1 MSKVNA
7 VHSDD
12 TPALSRLEQL
22 TVGSGRKL
30 SLRMRMMG
38 AGSCRPPAQASAS
51 GLSLRPP
58 AQSAAWAVR
67 FSVCLSACLSLSVSG
82 LRLVFRLLLLL
93 LASAKELAQ
102 LTWLGLGVG
111 VGLGLGL
118 GSGSGSG
125 LGLWSGLGL
134 GSGSGLGLELAE
146 LTHQIGLV
154 VAHIALV
161 DEG

>member
-1 MSKVNA
+1 MSKVKPRTQY
-7 VHSDD
+7 D

-67 FSVCLSACLSLSVSG
+67 FSVCLSVCLSQ
-82 LRLVFRLLLLL
+82 
-93 LASAKELAQ
+93 A
-102 LTWLGLGVG
+102 
-111 VGLGLGL
+111 
-118 GSGSGSG
+118 SGSSFGSSFFFLPPPNSLPSSPG
-125 LGLWSGLGL
+125 
-134 GSGSGLGLELAE
+134 
-146 LTHQIGLV
+146 
-154 VAHIALV
+154 
-161 DEG
+161 